1 MPLVDLPFHKGQGI
15 NGHPLLPIVIV
26 NSGSEIRIFNFLP
39 NLQVVLLGVNNFL
52 SRFILTMDYPKK
64 QFSQID
70 PQEP

>member
-1 MPLVDLPFHKGQGI
+1 
-15 NGHPLLPIVIV
+15 
-26 NSGSEIRIFNFLP
+26 
-39 NLQVVLLGVNNFL
+39 VNNFL